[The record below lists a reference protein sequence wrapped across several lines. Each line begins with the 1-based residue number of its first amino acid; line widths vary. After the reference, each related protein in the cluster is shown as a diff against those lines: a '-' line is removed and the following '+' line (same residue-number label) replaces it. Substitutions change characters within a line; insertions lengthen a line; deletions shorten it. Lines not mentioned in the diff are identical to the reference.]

1 MGKVQGASGACIEF
15 GHARFRLSSC
25 EGKAKDY
32 FRACQGFEGLEVLM
46 RGLHGRRSSDLA
58 LPNAWRAWIPWS
70 GEDELQPRGSEA
82 GARRAD
88 QGRPVCTAGQ
98 RMAGCCPGTRGPG
111 AATSTHTRS
120 TRFGLRSRV
129 TRRTLGEG
137 IRWLPVGEW
146 LADLRPSTAASFA
159 ATGSIGQAARRE
171 HRGRRR
177 RSKGTCKRSF
187 VRSFVWGMAIVRY
200 GVTNAA
206 PVILLLLLELATA
219 VLPG

>member
-1 MGKVQGASGACIEF
+1 MGKVQGTSGACIEF
-15 GHARFRLSSC
+15 DHARFRLSSC

-32 FRACQGFEGLEVLM
+32 LRACQGFEGLEVLM

-129 TRRTLGEG
+129 TGRTLGEG
-137 IRWLPVGEW
+137 IRWLRWVSGWPTSDRALRRVLRRRVASDRPRAESTEGGGEG
-146 LADLRPSTAASFA
+146 A
-159 ATGSIGQAARRE
+159 
-171 HRGRRR
+171 RGRA
-177 RSKGTCKRSF
+177 SVRSF
-187 VRSFVWGMAIVRY
+187 VRSSGGWR
-200 GVTNAA
+200 
-206 PVILLLLLELATA
+206 
-219 VLPG
+219 